1 MCEMPASGE
10 RKGVCSHGICVEVA
24 DARRE
29 SQVVTNML
37 QQGTRRA
44 QRGWEWEHDRCL
56 ARRIIRVLM

>member
-29 SQVVTNML
+29 SQVVSNML

-44 QRGWEWEHDRCL
+44 QRGW
-56 ARRIIRVLM
+56 

>member
-10 RKGVCSHGICVEVA
+10 RKGVCSHSICVEVA

-29 SQVVTNML
+29 SQVVSNML

-44 QRGWEWEHDRCL
+44 QRGW
-56 ARRIIRVLM
+56 